1 MVHKIPCR
9 YAAAYVTHGDAGG
22 SNQELPPNA
31 PESVRELAEEFSHLK
46 LGYRGDL
53 KFWENP
59 VIYEMTDLL
68 EEPEQTSEMKMQ

>member
-1 MVHKIPCR
+1 MRESKSRKDCCTITPEKKIW
-9 YAAAYVTHGDAGG
+9 
-22 SNQELPPNA
+22 NQELPPNA

-68 EEPEQTSEMKMQ
+68 EEPDQTSEMKIQ

>member
-1 MVHKIPCR
+1 M
-9 YAAAYVTHGDAGG
+9 GD
-22 SNQELPPNA
+22 L
-31 PESVRELAEEFSHLK
+31 ESGTSTQCPGVRKELAEEFSHLK

-68 EEPEQTSEMKMQ
+68 EEPDQTSEMKMQ